1 MFIVPYMVVAAV
13 AILFFIVCRFIVY
26 GIGGK
31 SRHAGVKAE
40 VTAEIPVRPRR
51 KKVPVR
57 QAVPETTAEF
67 PLRKKSAGAGKSAGE
82 TTQIL
87 PVKEII
93 KKADAAMGA
102 DGATR
107 VFDRGELEKTLPPA
121 KMPSGKVS
129 AFTAEKAPEILEGT
143 PTLQSLEERFVRH
156 FLNRYGAVSS
166 VVEQDTRMVTGHL
179 IRNMDMDPKDMADSL
194 THIMVQEALQNA
206 QRTYVLMPNDTVLS
220 MVTDAFADVARGR
233 RSETRTTLA
242 YDALKAMPRME
253 ETQFNALSLLL
264 LFHYSR
270 NTDNVDMEAF
280 RKYTRKYITPFLKE
294 LPDEYSGYQQMEYI
308 RCVSLENR
316 EISFGRVLHDSYP
329 LIFAYRGA
337 MKSELSSVK
346 SDWPEDALV
355 PSLYNSYYKPAVVDD
370 SLFADFCADMGI
382 TKEEDK
388 TYLLKVLHSRPVDY
402 DRKELSYIL
411 EKISPDLASMQEVWD
426 TSLLRRSSLTL
437 MGMYIARVCIKATIG
452 EEFDLSHWM

>member
-1 MFIVPYMVVAAV
+1 MFILPYMVVAAV
-13 AILFFIVCRFIVY
+13 AILFFIICRFMVY
-26 GIGGK
+26 GFGGK
-31 SRHAGVKAE
+31 AERGEIKVQMTAE
-40 VTAEIPVRPRR
+40 VPVPPHR
-51 KKVPVR
+51 KKAPVR
-57 QAVPETTAEF
+57 QAELEKTAEF
-67 PLRKKSAGAGKSAGE
+67 SLKKKSAAVGKAVGE
-82 TTQIL
+82 ATQIL
-87 PVKEII
+87 PVKEIA
-93 KKADAAMGA
+93 KQAGAAMDT
-102 DGATR
+102 DGTTR
-107 VFDRGELEKTLPPA
+107 VFEREELEKTLPPV
-121 KMPSGKVS
+121 KMPSGRM
-129 AFTAEKAPEILEGT
+129 AGFATEKEPEILEGL

-156 FLNRYGAVSS
+156 FLNRYGAVSPA
-166 VVEQDTRMVTGHL
+166 VEQDAKMVTGHL
-179 IRNMDMDPKDMADSL
+179 IRNMDMDPEDMTDSL
-194 THIMVQEALQNA
+194 THIMVQEAFQNA
-206 QRTYVLMPNDTVLS
+206 QRTYVMMPNDTVLA
-220 MVTDAFADVARGR
+220 MLTDAFVDVAKGR

-280 RKYTRKYITPFLKE
+280 RKYTRKYIAPFLKE
-294 LPDEYSGYQQMEYI
+294 LPDEYSGYQQLEYI

-316 EISFGRVLHDSYP
+316 ETTFGRVIRDSYP

-346 SDWPEDALV
+346 SDWPENALV

-388 TYLLKVLHSRPVDY
+388 TYLLKILHSRPVDY

-437 MGMYIARVCIKATIG
+437 MGMYIARACIKATIG

>member
-1 MFIVPYMVVAAV
+1 
-13 AILFFIVCRFIVY
+13 
-26 GIGGK
+26 
-31 SRHAGVKAE
+31 
-40 VTAEIPVRPRR
+40 
-51 KKVPVR
+51 
-57 QAVPETTAEF
+57 
-67 PLRKKSAGAGKSAGE
+67 
-82 TTQIL
+82 
-87 PVKEII
+87 
-93 KKADAAMGA
+93 MGA

-179 IRNMDMDPKDMADSL
+179 IRNMDMDPEDMADSL
-194 THIMVQEALQNA
+194 THIMGQEALQNA

-329 LIFAYRGA
+329 LI
-337 MKSELSSVK
+337 
-346 SDWPEDALV
+346 
-355 PSLYNSYYKPAVVDD
+355 
-370 SLFADFCADMGI
+370 
-382 TKEEDK
+382 
-388 TYLLKVLHSRPVDY
+388 LLTAAP
-402 DRKELSYIL
+402 
-411 EKISPDLASMQEVWD
+411 
-426 TSLLRRSSLTL
+426 
-437 MGMYIARVCIKATIG
+437 
-452 EEFDLSHWM
+452 

>member
-1 MFIVPYMVVAAV
+1 M
-13 AILFFIVCRFIVY
+13 
-26 GIGGK
+26 
-31 SRHAGVKAE
+31 
-40 VTAEIPVRPRR
+40 
-51 KKVPVR
+51 
-57 QAVPETTAEF
+57 
-67 PLRKKSAGAGKSAGE
+67 
-82 TTQIL
+82 
-87 PVKEII
+87 
-93 KKADAAMGA
+93 
-102 DGATR
+102 
-107 VFDRGELEKTLPPA
+107 
-121 KMPSGKVS
+121 
-129 AFTAEKAPEILEGT
+129 EGT

-179 IRNMDMDPKDMADSL
+179 IRNMDMDPEDMADSL

-370 SLFADFCADMGI
+370 FLFADFCADMGI

-437 MGMYIARVCIKATIG
+437 MGMYIARACIKATIG

>member
-1 MFIVPYMVVAAV
+1 
-13 AILFFIVCRFIVY
+13 
-26 GIGGK
+26 
-31 SRHAGVKAE
+31 
-40 VTAEIPVRPRR
+40 
-51 KKVPVR
+51 
-57 QAVPETTAEF
+57 
-67 PLRKKSAGAGKSAGE
+67 
-82 TTQIL
+82 
-87 PVKEII
+87 
-93 KKADAAMGA
+93 MGA

-107 VFDRGELEKTLPPA
+107 IFDRGELEKTLPPA
-121 KMPSGKVS
+121 KMASGKVS

-270 NTDNVDMEAF
+270 NT
-280 RKYTRKYITPFLKE
+280 
-294 LPDEYSGYQQMEYI
+294 
-308 RCVSLENR
+308 ENTAV
-316 EISFGRVLHDSYP
+316 ISRWN
-329 LIFAYRGA
+329 IFAA
-337 MKSELSSVK
+337 CL
-346 SDWPEDALV
+346 W
-355 PSLYNSYYKPAVVDD
+355 
-370 SLFADFCADMGI
+370 
-382 TKEEDK
+382 K
-388 TYLLKVLHSRPVDY
+388 TGK
-402 DRKELSYIL
+402 
-411 EKISPDLASMQEVWD
+411 
-426 TSLLRRSSLTL
+426 SLLAGCFMIHTLLFLLT
-437 MGMYIARVCIKATIG
+437 AAP
-452 EEFDLSHWM
+452 

>member
-1 MFIVPYMVVAAV
+1 
-13 AILFFIVCRFIVY
+13 
-26 GIGGK
+26 
-31 SRHAGVKAE
+31 
-40 VTAEIPVRPRR
+40 
-51 KKVPVR
+51 
-57 QAVPETTAEF
+57 
-67 PLRKKSAGAGKSAGE
+67 
-82 TTQIL
+82 
-87 PVKEII
+87 
-93 KKADAAMGA
+93 
-102 DGATR
+102 
-107 VFDRGELEKTLPPA
+107 
-121 KMPSGKVS
+121 
-129 AFTAEKAPEILEGT
+129 
-143 PTLQSLEERFVRH
+143 
-156 FLNRYGAVSS
+156 
-166 VVEQDTRMVTGHL
+166 
-179 IRNMDMDPKDMADSL
+179 
-194 THIMVQEALQNA
+194 
-206 QRTYVLMPNDTVLS
+206 MPNDTVLS

-388 TYLLKVLHSRPVDY
+388 TYLLKVLHSRSVDY

-437 MGMYIARVCIKATIG
+437 MGMYIARACIKATIG

>member
-13 AILFFIVCRFIVY
+13 AILFFIVCRFMVY

-40 VTAEIPVRPRR
+40 VTAKISVRPRR

-82 TTQIL
+82 TTQVL

-179 IRNMDMDPKDMADSL
+179 IRNMDMDPEDMADSL

-242 YDALKAMPRME
+242 YDALKATLGGILPRQILRCRSFFFFTIQEIRIMWIWKPSASIQGS
-253 ETQFNALSLLL
+253 TLLRFSKSCLMNTAVISRWNIFAACLWKTGKSLLAGCFMIHTL
-264 LFHYSR
+264 LF
-270 NTDNVDMEAF
+270 
-280 RKYTRKYITPFLKE
+280 
-294 LPDEYSGYQQMEYI
+294 
-308 RCVSLENR
+308 
-316 EISFGRVLHDSYP
+316 
-329 LIFAYRGA
+329 
-337 MKSELSSVK
+337 
-346 SDWPEDALV
+346 
-355 PSLYNSYYKPAVVDD
+355 
-370 SLFADFCADMGI
+370 
-382 TKEEDK
+382 
-388 TYLLKVLHSRPVDY
+388 LLTAAP
-402 DRKELSYIL
+402 
-411 EKISPDLASMQEVWD
+411 
-426 TSLLRRSSLTL
+426 
-437 MGMYIARVCIKATIG
+437 
-452 EEFDLSHWM
+452 

>member
-13 AILFFIVCRFIVY
+13 AILFFIVCRFMVY

-179 IRNMDMDPKDMADSL
+179 IRNMDMDPEDMADSL

-220 MVTDAFADVARGR
+220 MVTDAFVDVARGR

-253 ETQFNALSLLL
+253 ETQFNALSLI
-264 LFHYSR
+264 H
-270 NTDNVDMEAF
+270 
-280 RKYTRKYITPFLKE
+280 I
-294 LPDEYSGYQQMEYI
+294 
-308 RCVSLENR
+308 
-316 EISFGRVLHDSYP
+316 
-329 LIFAYRGA
+329 
-337 MKSELSSVK
+337 
-346 SDWPEDALV
+346 
-355 PSLYNSYYKPAVVDD
+355 
-370 SLFADFCADMGI
+370 
-382 TKEEDK
+382 
-388 TYLLKVLHSRPVDY
+388 
-402 DRKELSYIL
+402 
-411 EKISPDLASMQEVWD
+411 
-426 TSLLRRSSLTL
+426 
-437 MGMYIARVCIKATIG
+437 
-452 EEFDLSHWM
+452 

>member
-13 AILFFIVCRFIVY
+13 AILFFIVCRFMVY

-40 VTAEIPVRPRR
+40 VTAKIPVRPRC

-67 PLRKKSAGAGKSAGE
+67 PLRGKSAGAGKSAGE

-107 VFDRGELEKTLPPA
+107 IFDRGELEKTLPPA
-121 KMPSGKVS
+121 KMASGKVS

-179 IRNMDMDPKDMADSL
+179 IRNMDMDPEDMADSL

-253 ETQFNALSLLL
+253 KTQFNALSLLL

-437 MGMYIARVCIKATIG
+437 MGMYIARACIKATIG

>member
-13 AILFFIVCRFIVY
+13 AILFFIVCRFMVY

-40 VTAEIPVRPRR
+40 VTAKIPVRPRR

-67 PLRKKSAGAGKSAGE
+67 PLRKKSDGAGKSAGE

-93 KKADAAMGA
+93 KKADAAMDA

-233 RSETRTTLA
+233 RS
-242 YDALKAMPRME
+242 
-253 ETQFNALSLLL
+253 
-264 LFHYSR
+264 
-270 NTDNVDMEAF
+270 
-280 RKYTRKYITPFLKE
+280 
-294 LPDEYSGYQQMEYI
+294 
-308 RCVSLENR
+308 
-316 EISFGRVLHDSYP
+316 
-329 LIFAYRGA
+329 
-337 MKSELSSVK
+337 
-346 SDWPEDALV
+346 
-355 PSLYNSYYKPAVVDD
+355 
-370 SLFADFCADMGI
+370 
-382 TKEEDK
+382 
-388 TYLLKVLHSRPVDY
+388 
-402 DRKELSYIL
+402 
-411 EKISPDLASMQEVWD
+411 
-426 TSLLRRSSLTL
+426 
-437 MGMYIARVCIKATIG
+437 
-452 EEFDLSHWM
+452 

>member
-1 MFIVPYMVVAAV
+1 M
-13 AILFFIVCRFIVY
+13 
-26 GIGGK
+26 
-31 SRHAGVKAE
+31 
-40 VTAEIPVRPRR
+40 
-51 KKVPVR
+51 
-57 QAVPETTAEF
+57 
-67 PLRKKSAGAGKSAGE
+67 
-82 TTQIL
+82 
-87 PVKEII
+87 
-93 KKADAAMGA
+93 DA

-179 IRNMDMDPKDMADSL
+179 IRNMDMDPEDMADSL

-264 LFHYSR
+264 LFIIQGIRIMWIWRPS
-270 NTDNVDMEAF
+270 VS
-280 RKYTRKYITPFLKE
+280 TRESILLRFLKSC
-294 LPDEYSGYQQMEYI
+294 LMNTAVISRWNI
-308 RCVSLENR
+308 FAVSLWKTGKSLLAGCFMIHTLLFCLPRRHEERTFFR
-316 EISFGRVLHDSYP
+316 EIR
-329 LIFAYRGA
+329 
-337 MKSELSSVK
+337 
-346 SDWPEDALV
+346 
-355 PSLYNSYYKPAVVDD
+355 
-370 SLFADFCADMGI
+370 
-382 TKEEDK
+382 
-388 TYLLKVLHSRPVDY
+388 
-402 DRKELSYIL
+402 
-411 EKISPDLASMQEVWD
+411 LA
-426 TSLLRRSSLTL
+426 
-437 MGMYIARVCIKATIG
+437 
-452 EEFDLSHWM
+452 